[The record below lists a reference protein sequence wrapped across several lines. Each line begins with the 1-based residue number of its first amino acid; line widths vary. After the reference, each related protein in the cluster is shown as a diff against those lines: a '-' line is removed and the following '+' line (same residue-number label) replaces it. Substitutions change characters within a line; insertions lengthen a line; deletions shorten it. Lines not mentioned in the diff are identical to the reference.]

1 MLVVFPV
8 GFDEKFIVRALM
20 RKREGID
27 GLEHGD
33 RLLAVLPEGY
43 KREHRTVNALE
54 AIESIASPIVGK
66 ENIVRLEVPLNGEE
80 IVPAITRGIASNLTR
95 DRIVLAVLSGGMR
108 PLLVGTMLA
117 LLGIKEARIIV
128 ESDFE
133 NLSGHISLELGPFL
147 APRSRRWEM
156 ILCGLKERKSIRTIA
171 EELGVSPAT
180 ISGELKKMSEYHL
193 IKDERPDGRAPR
205 YHITRAGRTYL
216 RLMGSECDETRTPPP
231 L

>member
-20 RKREGID
+20 RKREEVD

-33 RLLAVLPEGY
+33 KLVAILPEGY
-43 KREHRTVNALE
+43 EREQRTINALE

-66 ENIVRLEVPLNGEE
+66 GNIVRLEVSLNGEE
-80 IVPAITRGIASNLTR
+80 IVLAIKRGIEDHLTR

-117 LLGIKEARIIV
+117 LLGLKEARVIV

-147 APRSRRWEM
+147 APQSRRWKL
-156 ILCGLKERKSIRTIA
+156 ILCGLGEGKSVRTIA

-180 ISGELKKMSEYHL
+180 ISNELKKMSEYHL

-205 YHITRAGRTYL
+205 YHITRAGKTYL
-216 RLMGSECDETRTPPP
+216 RLMGGECDET
-231 L
+231 

>member
-33 RLLAVLPEGY
+33 RLMAILPEGY
-43 KREHRTVNALE
+43 RKEQKTVNALE

-66 ENIVRLEVPLNGEE
+66 ENIVRLEVPLEGEE
-80 IVPAITRGIASNLTR
+80 IVLAIKKGIEENLTR
-95 DRIVLAVLSGGMR
+95 DMVILAVLSGGMR
-108 PLLVGTMLA
+108 PILVSTLLA
-117 LLGIKEARIIV
+117 LLGVKDARVIV

-147 APRSRRWEM
+147 APHNRRWEK
-156 ILCGLKERKSIRTIA
+156 ILCGLLEGKSVRTVA
-171 EELGVSPAT
+171 KELGVSPAT
-180 ISGELKKMSEYHL
+180 VSNELKGMARYHL
-193 IKDERPDGRAPR
+193 VRAEKPDGRVPK
-205 YHITRAGRTYL
+205 YLVTRAGKTYL
-216 RLMGSECDETRTPPP
+216 KIVGSECIET
-231 L
+231 